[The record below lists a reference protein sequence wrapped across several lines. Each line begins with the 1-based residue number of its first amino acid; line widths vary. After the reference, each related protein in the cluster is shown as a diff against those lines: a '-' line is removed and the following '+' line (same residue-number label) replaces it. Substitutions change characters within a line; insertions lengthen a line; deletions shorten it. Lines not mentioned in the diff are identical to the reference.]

1 MPARA
6 VGVADTTLRSLIYLD
21 PPAHASIGRLIPTL
35 AALDRARFHAI
46 DVWGDMPFEHSLRVL
61 NESPWERL
69 RALST
74 HITQTPLQMGLRGT
88 SLVGYRPYP
97 PALVDEFVKRA
108 VDCGVRS
115 FVVQDALNDPR
126 NLEIAASAVR
136 ATGAGLCLA
145 LVHAA
150 GSDRALENTL
160 AMAQNVAQLDP
171 DALCLKTASALGP
184 NAGRRVIKAL
194 RAAVSFPLHVDLDN
208 AGGLAAIVSA
218 LCIEA
223 GAEVVYAS
231 ATPSWIDP
239 AAVPV
244 AVVLAGLIDA
254 GIAAPVDAGAVAA
267 VAAALASLTAATA
280 GSAALIRASEEVD
293 WRERLQVPAAVGH
306 QVAERLH
313 EQGALERLSE
323 VVSEMLRVR
332 AEIGMPTL
340 AQPLAHVVATQAV
353 LNVLYGRRWQV
364 VPDEMKAFLR
374 GTFGRPPTQPA
385 EEVLKMALGD
395 SEDEPSGSLFERS
408 FSLEQLRTRLDGLA
422 DSPEDLLLEA
432 LAPGEAARFLERRR
446 AARRVDSPAP
456 TLTAEGAT
464 AVWEDEWQDLGPQR
478 VRELIALLEASNVDE
493 LTIEN
498 KGTRVSLRKATQPP
512 GEVTGAAAGAGPG
525 PLGAELAPVTGRGAQ
540 AAYTAHL
547 PSLAAED
554 DAVGPVLAPMV
565 GTFHKGPS
573 ADAPSYVEVGQHME
587 KGDVLCILE
596 AMKLMNEV
604 IAEAPGI
611 VTAVLAK
618 EGDAVEYGQP
628 LFLIEL
634 AAG

>member
-21 PPAHASIGRLIPTL
+21 PPAHATVGRLIPTL
-35 AALDRARFHAI
+35 VALDRAGFHAI

-69 RALST
+69 RAVST
-74 HITQTPLQMGLRGT
+74 HITRTPIQMGLRGT

-97 PALVDEFVKRA
+97 PALVDEFVKQA

-115 FVVQDALNDPR
+115 FVVQDALNDLR
-126 NLEIAASAVR
+126 NLEIAANAVK
-136 ATGAGLCLA
+136 ATGAGLCVA

-150 GSDRALENTL
+150 GSDGALENTV
-160 AMAQNVAQLDP
+160 AMAQNAARLDP

-184 NAGRRVIKAL
+184 NAGRKVVKAL
-194 RAAVSFPLHVDLDN
+194 RAAVSCPLHVDLDN

-244 AVVLAGLIDA
+244 TVVLAALIDA
-254 GIAAPVDAGAVAA
+254 GIVTPVDAGAVAA
-267 VAAALASLTAATA
+267 VADALASLTAATA
-280 GSAALIRASEEVD
+280 GSAALIRASEQVD
-293 WRERLQVPAAVGH
+293 WRERLQVPAAVAH

-313 EQGALERLSE
+313 EQGALERLPE
-323 VVSEMLRVR
+323 VVGEMLRVR

-340 AQPLAHVVATQAV
+340 AQPLAHVAATQAV

-374 GTFGRPPTQPA
+374 GAFGRPPTQPA
-385 EEVLKMALGD
+385 EEVLRMALGHG
-395 SEDEPSGSLFERS
+395 EDEASGSVPGPS
-408 FSLEQLRTRLDGLA
+408 FSQEQLRTRLDGLA
-422 DSPEDLLLEA
+422 ESSEDLLLEA

-456 TLTAEGAT
+456 TLTAEGT
-464 AVWEDEWQDLGPQR
+464 IAVWEDEWQDLGPQR
-478 VRELIALLEASNVDE
+478 VRELISLLEASNVDE

-498 KGTRVSLRKATQPP
+498 KGTRVSLRKASHGP
-512 GEVTGAAAGAGPG
+512 GEAMAVGAGLGPAGAG
-525 PLGAELAPVTGRGAQ
+525 LAPETGPGTQ
-540 AAYTAHL
+540 AVYTAHL
-547 PSLAAED
+547 LSSSADE
-554 DAVGPVLAPMV
+554 DAVRPVLASMV

-573 ADAPSYVEVGQHME
+573 PDASAYVQVGQHVE

-604 IAEAPGI
+604 IAEAPGR
-611 VTAVLAK
+611 VAAVLAE

-628 LFLIEL
+628 LFLIEPS
-634 AAG
+634 AG